1 MIIKEADDK
10 QPHIDALQ
18 ALLARPD
25 ITADIRKR
33 VEQEV
38 RNIKAGIKGESEA
51 AYEIGFHYGPSKNWA
66 IIHDLRIECEGRV
79 AQIDHLVINRFL
91 EIYVCE
97 SKYFSEGIAIN
108 EHGECAAFFAGKP
121 YGVPSPFEQNKKHIT
136 VLESVF
142 KSGMVK
148 LPSRLGFSITP
159 TLNSLVMVSKN
170 ARITRPKSKFDGMDS
185 IIKNDQFKAKID
197 KQIDSDNNPLNLAKL
212 IGSDTLE
219 VFAREIAALHKPI
232 SFNWTAKFGLS
243 PTAPSIEPI
252 SIPVQTAAPSSE
264 TIEEPATKPKQKL
277 ICAACGQPVPYN
289 VAKFCWFNKP
299 KFGGNIYCM
308 DCQKTVQSA

>member
-10 QPHIDALQ
+10 QLPIDALQ
-18 ALLARPD
+18 ALLVRPD
-25 ITADIRKR
+25 ATADIRKR
-33 VEQEV
+33 IEQEI
-38 RNIKAGIKGESEA
+38 RNIKAGVKGESEA
-51 AYEIGFHYGPSKNWA
+51 AYEMEFHYGPSKNWA

-97 SKYFSEGIAIN
+97 SKHFSEGIAIN
-108 EHGECAAFFAGKP
+108 EYGECAAFFAGKP

-142 KSGMVK
+142 KSGVVK
-148 LPSRLGFSITP
+148 LPSRLGFSLTP
-159 TLNSLVMVSKN
+159 TLSSLVMTSKN
-170 ARITRPKSKFDGMDS
+170 ARITRPKSNLDGMDS

-197 KQIDSDNNPLNLAKL
+197 KKMDSDNNPLHLAKL

-219 VFAREIAALHKPI
+219 TFAREIAALHNPI

-243 PTAPSIEPI
+243 QVAPSAEPI
-252 SIPVQTAAPSSE
+252 SIPVQTTAPSSE
-264 TIEEPATKPKQKL
+264 TIEEPAKTKQKL
-277 ICAACGQPVPYN
+277 ICATCSQPVPYN

-299 KFGGNIYCM
+299 KFGGNVYCM
-308 DCQKTVQSA
+308 DCQKTI